1 MSDEILGYQL
11 DGTPIVQPHGYIYTQ
26 AFLSCGEC
34 GRTIS
39 AMGSPSLSSLCVEC
53 YKEKNNDKNV

>member
-1 MSDEILGYQL
+1 MSDEILGYRN

-26 AFLSCGEC
+26 AFLSCCAC

-39 AMGSPSLSSLCVEC
+39 AMGGPSLNSLCVDC
-53 YKEKNNDKNV
+53 YNKKEMK